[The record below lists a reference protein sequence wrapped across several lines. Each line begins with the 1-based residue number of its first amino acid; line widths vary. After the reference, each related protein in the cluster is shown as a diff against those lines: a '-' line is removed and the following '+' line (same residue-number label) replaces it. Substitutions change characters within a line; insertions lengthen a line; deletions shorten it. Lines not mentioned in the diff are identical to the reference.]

1 MNPQINLRISQAQI
15 DERVDDANRHR
26 VIGARH
32 AQATVRGATSADE
45 DALER
50 LAQLE
55 GRRIPDGH
63 LLVAERNGRV
73 LAAMSVAGGEALADP
88 FRPTAAL
95 VEQLERRR
103 SRLHGEGGRRGL
115 LGFAALRRSV
125 RSRHA

>member
-1 MNPQINLRISQAQI
+1 MNPQINLRVSQIQI
-15 DERVDDANRHR
+15 AERVGDAKRHR
-26 VIGARH
+26 AIGARH
-32 AQATVRGATSADE
+32 VQATIRGATSADE

-55 GRRIPDGH
+55 GRRIPRGR

-73 LAAMSVAGGEALADP
+73 LAAMSAADGEALADP

-103 SRLHGEGGRRGL
+103 SRLLGEGGRRGRL
-115 LGFAALRRSV
+115 SFAALRRSV